1 MKNVVKSVMNGLC
14 LLILIVLL
22 GVMVYSL
29 YLSRPLFDE
38 KLTPKFMSSF
48 KVAAPRSALTFAR
61 YEDTGAMK
69 LLLVTGIG
77 ENELRGVDLSAV
89 YGSVISDPRVL
100 YNTVSYDALAI
111 LATRASSASTE
122 EAALIVVSIDNLIL
136 PMDFTYPHIAAG
148 TNYADHAEEV
158 YVDDPPFLFPK
169 LAHATQW
176 NASINADSSSHL
188 DYEAEICMVPLVDIP
203 EPGVEVTMGLI
214 LCNDYT
220 DRWTLLKEID
230 LDEPMGVTGFAAAK
244 GKPGYLTVGY
254 LLVIPRSPE
263 FYRDIGF
270 QLYVNDGMR
279 QNVLA
284 KKMILTPTNII
295 RETFVSAQ
303 QDYFRDTEK
312 VSLLPHRKIP
322 AGTLLLTGT
331 AGGVIF
337 KPLNAWNPLLYLKRG
352 DRVITVGDY
361 LGHLDN
367 RIR

>member
-1 MKNVVKSVMNGLC
+1 MNKAMKGVGLLALVVISVV
-14 LLILIVLL
+14 II
-22 GVMVYSL
+22 YSL

-38 KLTPKFMSSF
+38 RLNPSFMSSF
-48 KVAAPRSALTFAR
+48 KVAAPQSALTFAR
-61 YEDTGAMK
+61 YEDTDATK
-69 LLLVTGIG
+69 LLLVTDIG
-77 ENELRGVDLSAV
+77 ENTLRGVDLSAV
-89 YGSVISDPRVL
+89 YGAAMSDPRIL
-100 YNTVSYDALAI
+100 YNAVGYDALAL
-111 LATRASSASTE
+111 LADRGNSASAE
-122 EAALIVVSIDNLIL
+122 EAAVVTVSIDKFVK
-136 PMDFTYPHIAAG
+136 PMNFTYPHIAAG

-169 LAHATQW
+169 LARATQW
-176 NASINADSSSHL
+176 NAGINAGSSSHL
-188 DYEAEICMVPLVDIP
+188 DYEAEICVVPLVDIVMP
-203 EPGVEVTMGLI
+203 SADATMGLI

-220 DRWTLLKEID
+220 DRWALLKEID
-230 LDEPMGVTGFAAAK
+230 LGKPMGLTGFATAK

-254 LLVIPRSPE
+254 LLVIPRSSE

-270 QLYVNDGMR
+270 QLYVNDHMR

-284 KKMILTPTNII
+284 RKMILTPDDIV
-295 RETFVSAQ
+295 RESFVSAR

-312 VSLLPHRKIP
+312 VSLLPHGKIP

-337 KPLNAWNPLLYLKRG
+337 KPLNVWNPLLYLKRG

-367 RIR
+367 RLQ